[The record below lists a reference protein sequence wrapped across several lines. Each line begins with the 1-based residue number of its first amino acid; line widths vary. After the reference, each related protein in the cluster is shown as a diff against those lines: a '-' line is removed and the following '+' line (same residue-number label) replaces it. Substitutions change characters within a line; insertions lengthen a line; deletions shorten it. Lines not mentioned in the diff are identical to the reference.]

1 MSRHWDAPRMT
12 REERALW
19 QKAADDT
26 EGIISLLYSSLK
38 FAVEIKMPPANMKGL
53 QEAIQN
59 VQAFHYEV
67 ESDLKRDMEHKGGK

>member
-1 MSRHWDAPRMT
+1 MRRYDAPKMT

-38 FAVEIKMPPANMKGL
+38 FSVEIKMPPDNMKGL
-53 QEAIQN
+53 QEAIKN
-59 VQAFHYEV
+59 VQAFHNEV
-67 ESDLKRDMEHKGGK
+67 ESDLQRDKEHNK